1 MESVARRL
9 IIIIVA
15 TGAVSVIGG
24 VVIGRYVI
32 PDKGASPDTASVAPA
47 PAPSTAPAT
56 SPAAISPTPT
66 LVPKPD
72 SAEGKPLDSASGSQ
86 VPGLPARINEFGI
99 PVGYPHTE
107 AGAVSACANYDA
119 ITGTLRNREP
129 SRIRKMYESIALPES
144 SKRIADLII
153 KNDEDS
159 AKAYDVPSIQ
169 SPNFSLIGRGT
180 GYAVRSYNEN
190 EANVTIWGTIAFG
203 IYGNPNP
210 NLAPRQGWGTDFCQI
225 VWNEGDWKLKDA
237 SDGPAQPDITERAAE
252 GFKEFLLVG
261 AGT

>member
-15 TGAVSVIGG
+15 TGTVSVIGG
-24 VVIGRYVI
+24 LVIGRYVI
-32 PDKGASPDTASVAPA
+32 PDKGARPDTASVAPA
-47 PAPSTAPAT
+47 PAPSTAPT
-56 SPAAISPTPT
+56 SSPASSPTPA

-72 SAEGKPLDSASGSQ
+72 STEGKPVDAAGGSQ
-86 VPGLPARINEFGI
+86 VPGLPTRINEFGI
-99 PVGYPHTE
+99 PVGYPRTE

-153 KNDEDS
+153 QNDKDS
-159 AKAYDVPSIQ
+159 AKAYGVPSIQ
-169 SPNFSLIGRGT
+169 TPNFSLIGRGV

-203 IYGNPNP
+203 IYGNSDP

-225 VWNEGDWKLKDA
+225 VWNGEDWKLKDA
-237 SDGPAQPDITERAAE
+237 GDGPAEPDITERAAE
-252 GFKEFLLVG
+252 GFKEFRLVG